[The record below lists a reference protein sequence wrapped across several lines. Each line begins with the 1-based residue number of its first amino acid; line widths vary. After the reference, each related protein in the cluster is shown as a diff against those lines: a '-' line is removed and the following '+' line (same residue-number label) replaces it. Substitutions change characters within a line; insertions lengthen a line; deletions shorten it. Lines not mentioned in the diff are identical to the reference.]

1 MRLLLLLSVSICSL
15 PALDMADMD
24 KRAHALGGMS
34 LAYVSADIADRCGAN
49 RWQQAAIGLGSALVA
64 GVAWELIAK
73 GQRDQD
79 DALATALG
87 GAAGVSVRWVIK
99 F

>member
-1 MRLLLLLSVSICSL
+1 MRSLVLILALQSL
-15 PALDMADMD
+15 PALDFEEID
-24 KRAHALGGMS
+24 KRAHALGGLA
-34 LAYVSADIADRCGAN
+34 LAYVSADIAERCGAN